1 MLLQLLA
8 KLLGTAQRQS
18 IENQMTDNSMESR
31 LKHKYSDNVVTRIHR
46 QYDEEQSMI
55 QNQMDAI
62 DDKTSDEYKELMAE
76 LKDSKEEED
85 KAVEREENK
94 ATEYQDRI
102 DRENAVLE
110 DRLSAISADQ
120 EAWDNAI
127 NDDIQDNYG
136 YFQR

>member
-102 DRENAVLE
+102 ERENAVLE

>member
-110 DRLSAISADQ
+110 DRLSTISADQ

>member
-110 DRLSAISADQ
+110 DRLSAISAYQ